1 MSRQAV
7 ILAGGL
13 GTRLKPFTEVIPKP
27 LLPVGEKAVLEIQ
40 IEHLK
45 KYQFEEI
52 FLATNYMANYIE
64 NFFGDGSRYGVRLTV
79 SREEQPLGTAGPLKL
94 LQSKLTEPFLVMN
107 GDILSLMDFS
117 KFFDF
122 ARAKQT
128 VLTVAVKKIV
138 TPYAFGNI
146 CFEGDLV
153 TRIGRSRISSL
164 TRWQVCTSCRRRS
177 FRSFPR
183 ASTSGWTSSFRPC
196 STGACPLPSTRC
208 RSTGST
214 SGRSRTTGRRG
225 TCTNVISRANDLT
238 GSTVYVCELKP

>member
-64 NFFGDGSRYGVRLTV
+64 NFFGDGSRYGVRLMV

-94 LQSKLTEPFLVMN
+94 LQSKLTDTFLVMN
-107 GDILSLMDFS
+107 GDILSLMDFA

-128 VLTVAVKKIV
+128 ILTVAVKKIV

-146 CFEGDLV
+146 YFEGDLV
-153 TRIGRSRISSL
+153 TRIEEKPNIITYALAGMYVMQPEIFSL
-164 TRWQVCTSCRRRS
+164 IPEGQYFGMDKLIQAMLDGGMPIAKYEMQEYWLDIGQVEDYQKARDMYERH
-177 FRSFPR
+177 FK
-183 ASTSGWTSSFRPC
+183 G
-196 STGACPLPSTRC
+196 
-208 RSTGST
+208 
-214 SGRSRTTGRRG
+214 
-225 TCTNVISRANDLT
+225 
-238 GSTVYVCELKP
+238 